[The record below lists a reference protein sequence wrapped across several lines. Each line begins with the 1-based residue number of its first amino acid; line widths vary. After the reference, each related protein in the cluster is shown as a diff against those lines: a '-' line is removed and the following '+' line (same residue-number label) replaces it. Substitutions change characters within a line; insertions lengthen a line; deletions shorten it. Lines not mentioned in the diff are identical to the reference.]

1 MPIKLLRTAPAT
13 SDTERHVP
21 RWALRAA
28 YALPLLVLPSCLWRL
43 PFVLDFEMGQIHATD
58 MPALWIRIPYILG
71 LSTLSEL
78 AALLSIG
85 LVRRWGEVV
94 PAWVPLLGGRLIPPL
109 AALVPATAGGVILS
123 VLPVQTVL
131 QWMGAVDE
139 IAYENVWWEILAKV
153 CISPLNLWGPTV
165 LALTFAYYL
174 RRCRPGLKVAA

>member
-1 MPIKLLRTAPAT
+1 MTIKLLHRAPVA
-13 SDTERHVP
+13 SDTERDVP

-28 YALPLLVLPSCLWRL
+28 YAVPLLVLPSCLWRL
-43 PFVLDFEMGQIHATD
+43 PFVLDFPMGQIHDAH

-94 PAWVPLLGGRLIPPL
+94 PGWVPFLGGRRVRPM
-109 AALVPATAGGVILS
+109 AAIVPAAAGGVILS

-139 IAYENVWWEILAKV
+139 VPYENVWWKILANV
-153 CISPLNLWGPTV
+153 CITPLNLWGPIV
-165 LALTFAYYL
+165 LALTCAYYV
-174 RRCRPGLKVAA
+174 RRCRPGMTMRA